1 MTLIEK
7 VTVVNEHTRW
17 WREGHRLA
25 EESMRELCRGGK
37 FMDLIVQSA

>member
-7 VTVVNEHTRW
+7 VTVVDEHTW
-17 WREGHRLA
+17 LWREGHRLV
-25 EESMRELCRGGK
+25 EESMLDLCRGGK